1 MTKEQ
6 EQAIEWTKNVIKT
19 IEESQML
26 FLEDITV
33 KLGTTAHNNLQE
45 ILNLIQTLLTK
56 IERLN
61 NLNSHQDKGI
71 KKAVDY
77 TFELNAE
84 LEKKDKIIDEMAEVI
99 CRLDTM
105 NNYDTWENNIEDV
118 KQYFE
123 KKVEGK

>member
-1 MTKEQ
+1 MTEEEKKE
-6 EQAIEWTKNVIKT
+6 
-19 IEESQML
+19 
-26 FLEDITV
+26 FLEIS
-33 KLGTTAHNNLQE
+33 KRIGYKIGTYCNEEE
-45 ILNLIQTLLTK
+45 IRTFEKILEDYKYKNNLIQLQRK
-56 IERLN
+56 
-61 NLNSHQDKGI
+61 
-71 KKAVDY
+71 
-77 TFELNAE
+77 E